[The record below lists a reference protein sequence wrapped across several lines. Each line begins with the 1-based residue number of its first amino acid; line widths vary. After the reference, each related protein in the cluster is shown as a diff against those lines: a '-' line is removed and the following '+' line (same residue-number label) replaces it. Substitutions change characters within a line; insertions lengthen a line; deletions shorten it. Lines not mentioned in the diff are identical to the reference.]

1 MGPHG
6 RGRFSEKPKNSK
18 ATFLRML
25 KDLKSEYLSL
35 IIIIVFAICS
45 SVLSIVTPIY
55 LGNFINGIMPKGT
68 DVNSFINN
76 PLFDFDL
83 IYSIYYVDLVTEILM
98 KNLLLNLEYQLKVRL
113 SYL

>member
-6 RGRFSEKPKNSK
+6 RGRFSEKPNNSK

-25 KDLKSEYLSL
+25 KDLKSEYLNL

-68 DVNSFINN
+68 DVNAFINN

-83 IYSIYYVDLVTEILM
+83 TSNTIYVKWDYFFKSFG
-98 KNLLLNLEYQLKVRL
+98 N
-113 SYL
+113 